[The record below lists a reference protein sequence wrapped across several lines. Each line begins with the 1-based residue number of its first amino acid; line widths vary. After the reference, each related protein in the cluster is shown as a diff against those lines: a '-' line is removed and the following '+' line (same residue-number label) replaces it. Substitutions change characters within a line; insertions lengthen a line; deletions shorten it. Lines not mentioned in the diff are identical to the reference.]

1 LSAGASSQ
9 TPLGELTALL
19 QTLKLGLRGPSS
31 KGTADRR
38 GRERRGGR
46 KGRGRRE
53 FVLCPRKE
61 KENLAPLRLNTNKA
75 QFCEKNGLLRATLPS
90 TYIHKHHYA
99 Q

>member
-38 GRERRGGR
+38 GRDGTGGSEGEEGRGEAGGSLSFALGR
-46 KGRGRRE
+46 KKKTWR
-53 FVLCPRKE
+53 LC
-61 KENLAPLRLNTNKA
+61 A
-75 QFCEKNGLLRATLPS
+75 
-90 TYIHKHHYA
+90 
-99 Q
+99 